1 MEHLHFKKQL
11 NVFLIDT
18 GMSKNSLAKTLN
30 ISQSQVSNWTN
41 YGLKRWTKNSKK
53 LANYMQEYNQN
64 HLPIPVKITK
74 ILRQILAENIENEVR
89 ILAILEAINSLNKT
103 KK

>member
-30 ISQSQVSNWTN
+30 ISQS
-41 YGLKRWTKNSKK
+41 
-53 LANYMQEYNQN
+53 YNT
-64 HLPIPVKITK
+64 PTI
-74 ILRQILAENIENEVR
+74 
-89 ILAILEAINSLNKT
+89 
-103 KK
+103 